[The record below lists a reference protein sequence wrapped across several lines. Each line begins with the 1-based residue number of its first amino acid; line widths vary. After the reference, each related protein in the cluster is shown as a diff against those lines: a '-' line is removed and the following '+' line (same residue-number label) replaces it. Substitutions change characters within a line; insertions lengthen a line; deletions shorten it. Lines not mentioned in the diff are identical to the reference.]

1 MLPLDD
7 SLRKWLISGSLAL
20 LATAG
25 FFVFLLVTPLVVFEG
40 DLLNGS
46 VAITWYGL
54 KNYGE
59 DVYHP
64 GLSSIPLLT
73 IPVFSMIIFSIIIGL
88 ITLFKV
94 FRSREVSHIVVE
106 LLIGCLEA
114 MMVFT
119 GVFFSLRLN
128 VMHAVSVLPTSA
140 GGAGSAGLL
149 VVPGSVRTETF
160 SSILIRQFYP
170 LTLLSILL
178 IVLAAIIGFET
189 AKALETLMKKEE
201 KAGDKDEMQPD

>member
-1 MLPLDD
+1 MLLLDV
-7 SLRKWLISGSLAL
+7 SLRKWLVAGSLAL

-25 FFVFLLVTPLVVFEG
+25 FFIFLLVSPLVVFEG

-46 VAITWYGL
+46 VAITWYSL

-59 DVYHP
+59 EVYHP

-73 IPVFSMIIFSIIIGL
+73 VPVFSVIIFSIIISFL
-88 ITLFKV
+88 TLFKAL
-94 FRSREVSHIVVE
+94 RSREVSHIVAE

-114 MMVFT
+114 MMIFT

-160 SSILIRQFYP
+160 PSILIRQLYP

-189 AKALETLMKKEE
+189 ARALETLMKREE
-201 KAGDKDEMQPD
+201 GSDSKDEA